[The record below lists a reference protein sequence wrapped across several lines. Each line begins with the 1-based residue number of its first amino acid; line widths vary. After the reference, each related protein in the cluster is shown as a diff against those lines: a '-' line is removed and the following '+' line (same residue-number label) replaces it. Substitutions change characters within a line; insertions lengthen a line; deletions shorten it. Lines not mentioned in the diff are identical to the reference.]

1 MAGGVREREKEEGKE
16 EEEEGRNVTSSGNR
30 NVHFHGIFEPR
41 TIFRIIVSCIVGVQI
56 VIIILVFL
64 AGLSLTTHRYI
75 LNP

>member
-1 MAGGVREREKEEGKE
+1 MAGGVEREG
-16 EEEEGRNVTSSGNR
+16 EGRGGKKHVTSRGNR
-30 NVHFHGIFEPR
+30 NVHFHDIFEPR